1 MEPAGPPRNGPPP
14 GASPVPGPP
23 AVEQFPISGTTAGPG
38 PLPPE
43 APAGPPPPLVPVL
56 LAYTALRIV
65 LIVVLA
71 VLLSLV
77 MIPLVAL
84 VFAVV
89 LQLPLAWLLFA
100 PLRRKVNLA
109 LAGRQSTR
117 RVERDRLRAALRGE
131 AAGVEIPP
139 AGNVP
144 AEDAAPEVPSSG
156 TAGTPDPAE
165 QT

>member
-1 MEPAGPPRNGPPP
+1 VADRLGHRTLSSPGPPINGLDWADMEPAGPPRNGPPP

-56 LAYTALRIV
+56 LA
-65 LIVVLA
+65 
-71 VLLSLV
+71 
-77 MIPLVAL
+77 
-84 VFAVV
+84 AVV